1 MPPLNPPVAPGGIIS
16 HTLRVAPLSGETVGI
31 FDTIDVA
38 AAFDVTGRFDIIR
51 IVGVVRD
58 RRNYKNKYLYGIDP
72 YR

>member
-1 MPPLNPPVAPGGIIS
+1 MAGDLNHQYLYGFGGLIV
-16 HTLRVAPLSGETVGI
+16 LDTVGI

-51 IVGVVRD
+51 VVGVVRD